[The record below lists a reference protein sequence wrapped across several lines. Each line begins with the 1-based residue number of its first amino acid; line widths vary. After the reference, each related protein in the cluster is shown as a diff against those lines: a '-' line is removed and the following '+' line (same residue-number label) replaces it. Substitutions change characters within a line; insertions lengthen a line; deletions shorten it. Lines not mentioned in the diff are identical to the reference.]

1 MLFETAEPFIGL
13 LQPVRP
19 DTISQYFTANQHHD
33 GPNKF
38 SNLAANL
45 PQKIIY
51 KKTQRNMKK
60 GQRNDDLNRKEK
72 PS

>member
-38 SNLAANL
+38 SNLAAKL
-45 PQKIIY
+45 PQKNIY
-51 KKTQRNMKK
+51 KKLKTRY
-60 GQRNDDLNRKEK
+60 EK
-72 PS
+72 RTEK